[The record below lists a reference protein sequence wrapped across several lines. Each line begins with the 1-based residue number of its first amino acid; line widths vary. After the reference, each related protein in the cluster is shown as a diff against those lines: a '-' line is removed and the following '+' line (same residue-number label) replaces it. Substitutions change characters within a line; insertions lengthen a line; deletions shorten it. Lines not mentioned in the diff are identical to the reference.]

1 MNAKPREEVQV
12 GRDRSISVLGM
23 PLGRRDGIAL
33 SPLTGLSYGNQDMFG
48 PIAFN
53 DKYNVKWDFL
63 DKLGSIF
70 IPKQ

>member
-1 MNAKPREEVQV
+1 MNSRPREELQV

-33 SPLTGLSYGNQDMFG
+33 SPLQGISYGNQDMFG
-48 PIAFN
+48 PIAVN

-63 DKLGSIF
+63 EKIGNIF
-70 IPKQ
+70 EPR